1 MADKFPTEKELDA
14 SPLFAKHPSL
24 GHLYALYYRQGSNP
38 HPQSFLFYHKSAN
51 IREVVDRIKKH
62 CEMMNLRFVN
72 VRPAI
77 VDLDEAEARIFGSP
91 NEGVA

>member
-1 MADKFPTEKELDA
+1 MDKFPTEKQLDA
-14 SPLFAKHPSL
+14 SPLFAPKAAL
-24 GHLYALYYRQGSNP
+24 GIPYILYYRQGSNP
-38 HPQSFLFYHKSAN
+38 HPQFFIFFHKSDK

-77 VDLDEAEARIFGSP
+77 VDLDEAEAKVFGSP
-91 NEGVA
+91 EPGAA